1 MRLLVM
7 AASLLTASPAF
18 AGGIGLLATGGAH
31 TEPLYYYKN
40 TDDNGNPF
48 KSIND
53 YEQKSLVETL
63 PNLGLGVDLALG
75 DRDDK
80 ILGDCRFYW
89 MQDSPQVSPTDAG
102 ATVPKDQI
110 TAAWRETARNVGIG
124 AIGLQ
129 WQIVGND
136 KIHFNAIGHV
146 GSAFVTVDHSEY
158 LTLDIGPGLTY
169 RATRQVQLFGDVDYM
184 ARYRKVLTN
193 SVNAYLGARY
203 MFD

>member
-40 TDDNGNPF
+40 TDDNGNPL

-53 YEQKSLVETL
+53 YEQKSVIETL

-89 MQDSPQVSPTDAG
+89 MQDSPQVSPVDAG
-102 ATVPKDQI
+102 STVPKDQI
-110 TAAWRETARNVGIG
+110 TAAWRENSRNVGVG

-146 GSAFVTVDHSEY
+146 GSAFVTLDHSEY
-158 LTLDIGPGLTY
+158 LTLDIGPGITY

-193 SVNAYLGARY
+193 SVNAYVGARY

>member
-40 TDDNGNPF
+40 TDANQNPLP
-48 KSIND
+48 SVD
-53 YEQKSLVETL
+53 QYEQKSLVETL

-80 ILGDCRFYW
+80 IIGDCRFYW
-89 MQDSPQVSPTDAG
+89 MQDAPQVSPTDAG
-102 ATVPKDQI
+102 ATLKKDQI
-110 TAAWRETARNVGIG
+110 TAAWRDTARNVGIG

-136 KIHFNAIGHV
+136 KIHLNALGHV
-146 GSAFVTVDHSEY
+146 GSAFVTVDHTEF
-158 LTLDIGPGLTY
+158 LALDLGPSVTY
-169 RATRQVQLFGDVDYM
+169 RATRQIQLFGDVDYM
-184 ARYRKVLTN
+184 ARYRKGLSH
-193 SVNAYLGARY
+193 SVNAFLGARY